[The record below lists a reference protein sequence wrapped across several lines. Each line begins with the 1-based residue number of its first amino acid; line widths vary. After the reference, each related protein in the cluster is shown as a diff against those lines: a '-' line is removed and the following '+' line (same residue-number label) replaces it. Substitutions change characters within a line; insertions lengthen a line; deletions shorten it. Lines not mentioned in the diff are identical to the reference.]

1 MPTGDKIMFEIYREE
16 RDARHRVVYYTE
28 LGEHD
33 RNTEIER
40 AMRGETVFNGF
51 LRSHE
56 AVNGKAAVMALLAEL
71 DKAMPLAS
79 VEIAKRLAPFLA
91 E

>member
-1 MPTGDKIMFEIYREE
+1 MLTDDKIMFEIYREPHGG
-16 RDARHRVVYYTE
+16 AHRAVYYTE

-40 AMRGETVFNGF
+40 AMRGETVFSGF
-51 LRSHE
+51 LRSRE
-56 AVNGKAAVMALLAEL
+56 AVNGKAAVTALLAEL